1 MERTIVRLSCLAALL
16 FAACN
21 SPMQNK
27 QEREQHD
34 SANAPVNT
42 PSTNEVKSVQLD
54 TTWGDYRVSATSKG
68 NSTMRD
74 LILAVGTTK
83 DTTRADTIIER
94 DVKGQLRNMMLADL
108 DGNGKPEVYFY
119 MLSEGTGQ
127 FGKIYG
133 FDLTGKVAKIST
145 YSLDTMQQAA
155 YRGQDTF
162 FIKGKTLVRS
172 FPAYREND
180 PDALTANVRG
190 IIEYRLKKDNDT
202 LRLIPSK

>member
-27 QEREQHD
+27 QEQQQHD

-42 PSTNEVKSVQLD
+42 PSTTEVKSVQLD
-54 TTWGDYRVSATSKG
+54 TTWGDYRIAAISKG

-74 LILAVGTTK
+74 LILAVGSKK
-83 DTTRADTIIER
+83 DTTQADTTIER

-133 FDLTGKVAKIST
+133 FDLTGKVARIST

-190 IIEYRLKKDNDT
+190 MIEYRLKKENDT
-202 LRLIPSK
+202 LRLIPAK